1 MRGPWKLLAPSSP
14 GREKRRGR
22 EGSEAEDE
30 WTVQRRMESVGDRRG
45 NAEGDG
51 GEAAAGGDHAG
62 ESSPALLILCVGSL
76 WVSCSLSL
84 GGSLLE
90 YGEI

>member
-1 MRGPWKLLAPSSP
+1 MCGPWKLLAPSSP

-30 WTVQRRMESVGDRRG
+30 WTVQRRMESVGDRQG

-51 GEAAAGGDHAG
+51 GEAAAGEITQEKA
-62 ESSPALLILCVGSL
+62 ARLCLFSV
-76 WVSCSLSL
+76 
-84 GGSLLE
+84 LE
-90 YGEI
+90 ACELAAV